1 MVPRAAFSALGAASL
16 ASRARGA
23 YLRNRPRP
31 GGYPRT
37 SPPLDDPHNPMDCS
51 NFRDDHLAF
60 LDDTLDDARLV
71 AMQRHLA
78 ECASCARHDVA
89 VRRALLVFRNLPQIT
104 PSAGFQARLDARL
117 RALRAEQAAQRAVV
131 QRGPAMGTFMAT
143 AAGLMA
149 AGFLL
154 TAVFDWTAAPQDL
167 ALAPVVASRPV
178 EAAMPVASPA
188 VVTSVSSGMP
198 LWPAALIA
206 EQAPVHFVNSEFQLA
221 SWSR

>member
-1 MVPRAAFSALGAASL
+1 
-16 ASRARGA
+16 
-23 YLRNRPRP
+23 
-31 GGYPRT
+31 
-37 SPPLDDPHNPMDCS
+37 MDCRT
-51 NFRDDHLAF
+51 FRDDHLAF
-60 LDDTLDDARLV
+60 LDDALNDARLV
-71 AMQRHLA
+71 AMQRHIA
-78 ECASCARHDVA
+78 ECADCARHDVA

-117 RALRAEQAAQRAVV
+117 CALRAEQMVRPGTL
-131 QRGPAMGTFMAT
+131 QRGPAMGTFAAT

-154 TAVFDWTAAPQDL
+154 TAAFDWNAAPRDL

-178 EAAMPVASPA
+178 DDAMPAASPA

-206 EQAPVHFVNSEFQLA
+206 EQAPVEFANSQFQLA